1 MAPLSREK
9 AQIGFQKTLTEYVPA
24 IRKLEIARVRALD
37 ASKQVE
43 DINQQFGSQRWW
55 ERLTGWIKDKTGKE
69 PIVPVN
75 VQKALEDAQAKLSAH
90 EYKAYPIVEKLH
102 RFGANLPGT
111 HRLVDVLYDSRRNDR
126 WVVKFEIAQ
135 KVGDTVVTVPTT
147 GEFDTLRF
155 MTQKPNTRNLIR
167 IPRTNSLSP
176 VLILE
181 EDRDFTITLV
191 SRISNIRCDLNP
203 SRTIQAQDLN
213 YYDFKP
219 RESLIS

>member
-1 MAPLSREK
+1 MTSLSREK
-9 AQIGFQKTLTEYVPA
+9 AQIGFERALAQYVPE

-37 ASKQVE
+37 VSKQVE

-55 ERLTGWIKDKTGKE
+55 KRLIGWVKEKVGKE
-69 PIVPVN
+69 PVVPTN
-75 VQKALEDAQAKLSAH
+75 VQKDLEDAQAKLSTR
-90 EYKAYPIVEKLH
+90 EYQTYQIIEKLH

-111 HRLVDVLYDSRRNDR
+111 HRLVNILYDSRATEC
-126 WVVKFEIAQ
+126 WVVKFEIDQ
-135 KVGDTVVTVPTT
+135 KVGDTLVAVPST
-147 GEFDTLRF
+147 GEFAHLRF

-191 SRISNIRCDLNP
+191 SRISDNRYDMNP
-203 SRTIQAQDLN
+203 SRTKQAQDLN

-219 RESLIS
+219 RKSLIP